1 MNATIKDKTKVIT
14 LLLVI
19 TVIFMFIIG
28 INAYISQVQYEINS
42 LDKQIQEA
50 ERKIQSL
57 EVAINSATNIT
68 NLEERAEALGLV
80 YPTFDQIVY
89 LIGDD
94 APVRD
99 LAVALKEKVY

>member
-1 MNATIKDKTKVIT
+1 MTAAIKDKTKVIV

-19 TVIFMFIIG
+19 AVIFMFIIG
-28 INAYISQVQYEINS
+28 INAYISKLQYEINS
-42 LDKQIQEA
+42 LDKKIQEA

-89 LIGDD
+89 LK
-94 APVRD
+94 ANETTVKD